1 MRRIIIGIA
10 VVLMGAGC
18 ANGTP
23 GSDDP
28 AIEPEAILVQPS
40 ASPYSEIT
48 AGAVQALVPDGWQAR
63 PAGSALD
70 SRAGFFASPRPH
82 AWERMDGSTSGMA
95 ATWVD
100 ATRVGVP
107 SDYYYLAASGP
118 LMSRLTHS
126 ADCRAE
132 RPKVFL
138 DHRPAFAQGPADS
151 TGDYMASGK
160 GTCDV
165 RGRPTRWEY
174 FVAAPG
180 FGPAR
185 ELGIPSS
192 GLYVVV
198 AVMPDSR
205 RAAATLSR
213 MIRSTSFAGASV
225 PDFMSV
231 ARGRPTV

>member
-82 AWERMDGSTSGMA
+82 AWERRDRARSG
-95 ATWVD
+95 V
-100 ATRVGVP
+100 
-107 SDYYYLAASGP
+107 
-118 LMSRLTHS
+118 
-126 ADCRAE
+126 AD
-132 RPKVFL
+132 
-138 DHRPAFAQGPADS
+138 
-151 TGDYMASGK
+151 T
-160 GTCDV
+160 
-165 RGRPTRWEY
+165 
-174 FVAAPG
+174 
-180 FGPAR
+180 
-185 ELGIPSS
+185 
-192 GLYVVV
+192 
-198 AVMPDSR
+198 
-205 RAAATLSR
+205 
-213 MIRSTSFAGASV
+213 
-225 PDFMSV
+225 
-231 ARGRPTV
+231 